1 MNKKKLFD
9 RGEDHQHFG
18 LRKLTIGVASVLL
31 GTTFMIYGGH
41 AVQAADTTKSPANQP
56 STTEVESKPQ
66 EANKPVIVSGQKSN
80 VVKVKTLLLK
90 LSQLLRLQ
98 FQQLKQRQLNQ
109 HKQIS

>member
-80 VVKVKTLLLK
+80 VDRASEGQNAAAQVKPAAKAAV
-90 LSQLLRLQ
+90 
-98 FQQLKQRQLNQ
+98 
-109 HKQIS
+109 